1 MSNLARKI
9 QEQRNHEQQNE
20 TSVQTVVRHKA
31 RITVGEKIL
40 MVAFALVMTVLAAT
54 IVSNQ
59 YAIYEANKDIQI
71 VESSISDQNKV
82 NNDLKVEVSELSTY
96 ERIWQKASELGLKL
110 NENNVKV
117 VQK

>member
-1 MSNLARKI
+1 MSNLARKMH
-9 QEQRNHEQQNE
+9 EQRSFEQQPE
-20 TSVQTVVRHKA
+20 TSVQTVVIHKA
-31 RITVGEKIL
+31 RITIGEKIL
-40 MVAFALVMTVLAAT
+40 MIAFAIVLTVLAAN

-59 YAIYEANKDIQI
+59 YAIYEANKEIQV
-71 VESSISDQNKV
+71 VESTISDQIKV